1 METPKTEDETL
12 QMLFDGELAPDQEAE
27 LRRDLQG
34 SAEGMTQL
42 REWEQLRRA
51 MKTVSSGWAGQI
63 DSDALFAR
71 IEAEV
76 DASELPLEQHK
87 RERPALRV
95 VPGGRER
102 RVWGAVATG
111 FAAAA
116 VIFLAVMAWPESQQ
130 GPGELAG
137 AGTRARGSEVLEVD
151 FGSNTG
157 TIFEVEGGAGES
169 LAVVWIDDEEVGLP

>member
-1 METPKTEDETL
+1 MERGKTEDEKL
-12 QMLFDGELAPDQEAE
+12 QMFFDGELAPEEEVA
-27 LRRDLQG
+27 LRRSLEG
-34 SAEGMTQL
+34 SPDGVAQL
-42 REWEQLRRA
+42 REWERLRNA
-51 MKTVSSGWAGQI
+51 MKSVSADWAGEL

-71 IEAEV
+71 IESDISAPV
-76 DASELPLEQHK
+76 VPIQQPKQAP
-87 RERPALRV
+87 PALRV

-102 RVWGAVATG
+102 RVWGGMATG

-116 VIFLAVMAWPESQQ
+116 AIFLAVMAWPESHLD
-130 GPGELAG
+130 PAPI
-137 AGTRARGSEVLEVD
+137 TRGSEVLEAD

>member
-1 METPKTEDETL
+1 MESPKTQDEKL
-12 QMLFDGELAPDQEAE
+12 QMFFDGELAPEEEAAV
-27 LRRDLQG
+27 RRSLEG
-34 SAEGMTQL
+34 SPEGAAQL
-42 REWEQLRRA
+42 REWERLRTA
-51 MKTVSSGWAGQI
+51 MKSVATDWAGEI

-71 IEAEV
+71 IENEISAPV
-76 DASELPLEQHK
+76 VPIDLPKPEQ
-87 RERPALRV
+87 PALRV

-102 RVWGAVATG
+102 RVWGGVATG

-116 VIFLAVMAWPESQQ
+116 AIFLAVMAWPERHLD
-130 GPGELAG
+130 P
-137 AGTRARGSEVLEVD
+137 TPITRGSEVLEAD

>member
-1 METPKTEDETL
+1 MERGKTEDEKL
-12 QMLFDGELAPDQEAE
+12 QMFFDGELAPEEEAAV
-27 LRRDLQG
+27 RRSLESSPDG
-34 SAEGMTQL
+34 TAQL
-42 REWEQLRRA
+42 REWEQLRDA
-51 MKTVSSGWAGQI
+51 MKTVSADWAGEL

-71 IEAEV
+71 IEAEI
-76 DASELPLEQHK
+76 SEPVIAIEPPKQ
-87 RERPALRV
+87 EPPTLRV

-102 RVWGAVATG
+102 RVWGGVATG

-116 VIFLAVMAWPESQQ
+116 AIFLAVMAWPESHLD
-130 GPGELAG
+130 PAPI
-137 AGTRARGSEVLEVD
+137 TRGSEVLEAD

>member
-1 METPKTEDETL
+1 MESAKTEDEKL
-12 QMLFDGELAPDQEAE
+12 QMFFDGELAPEEAAAV
-27 LRRDLQG
+27 RRDLEGSPQG
-34 SAEGMTQL
+34 AAQL
-42 REWEQLRRA
+42 REWERLREA
-51 MKTVSSGWAGQI
+51 MKSVSADWAGEL

-71 IEAEV
+71 IDAEINAPSV
-76 DASELPLEQHK
+76 PVERPAQEQ
-87 RERPALRV
+87 PALRV

-102 RVWGAVATG
+102 RVWGGIATG

-116 VIFLAVMAWPESQQ
+116 AIFLAVMAWPESHID
-130 GPGELAG
+130 PAP
-137 AGTRARGSEVLEVD
+137 TTRGSEVLEAD